1 MLNIKS
7 NNSPISVIHED
18 TKLILEALKNIDP
31 ILENKPVRLP
41 LLVTDKMIPIKDR
54 NKNTA
59 TFVGLMFLDFD
70 NDFYFVEDATYLADR
85 IKVAVPILVDHH
97 LVLNKNEETIL
108 KLLEENLKF
117 FSSLSEFHLSYLISG
132 FANAGLKNESFIKPY
147 LERISR
153 SYLLETLQNDLQLP
167 VDVLFDN
174 FEMNTQLA
182 KRFFSEDE
190 LMDSFLKK
198 INECS
203 FLEAESFG
211 SNELSLPFYK
221 NYELL
226 IFMFESMSYDYQIK
240 TLKNLE
246 GQVYRFRSPQGLALL
261 VCELWDSVFKTNK
274 KLLEES
280 GLIILA
286 SEMVS
291 ALIASDQN
299 DHQSIFF
306 FKDQKIE
313 KLFSYVFLNPYNER
327 YKQTFLEQLEKWFAY
342 KDRVVSVR
350 NDIIIT
356 LILREDLELNFD
368 KKLIELLNK
377 NPMNVLDNGQVYH
390 DDIPRDVIWNSVLFN
405 LDNID
410 YLDVTKSIVD
420 ACDCKFLY

>member
-1 MLNIKS
+1 MLNVKS
-7 NNSPISVIHED
+7 TNSPITVIHED

-41 LLVTDKMIPIKDR
+41 LLVTDRMIPIKDR

-70 NDFYFVEDATYLADR
+70 NDFYFVEDATYFSDR
-85 IKVAVPILVDHH
+85 IKVAVPILVNHH
-97 LVLNKNEETIL
+97 LVLNKTEEKIL

-132 FANAGLKNESFIKPY
+132 FTNAGLKSKSFIKSY
-147 LERISR
+147 LERINR
-153 SYLLETLQNDLQLP
+153 SYLLETLQNDLKLP
-167 VDVLFDN
+167 VDVLSDR
-174 FEMNTQLA
+174 FEMETQFA
-182 KRFFSEDE
+182 KRFFTNDE
-190 LMDSFLKK
+190 LMGSFLKK

-203 FLEAESFG
+203 FLESESFG
-211 SNELSLPFYK
+211 PSELSLPFYK

-226 IFMFESMSYDYQIK
+226 TFMFESMSYDYQIK

-246 GQVYRFRSPQGLALL
+246 SQVYRFRSPQGLALL

-274 KLLEES
+274 KLVEETK
-280 GLIILA
+280 LIILA

-299 DHQSIFF
+299 DHQSIITFEG
-306 FKDQKIE
+306 QKIE
-313 KLFSYVFLNPYNER
+313 KLFSYVFFNPYNEE
-327 YKQTFLEQLEKWFAY
+327 YKQTFLKQLEKWFAY
-342 KDRVVSVR
+342 KERVVTIK

-368 KKLIELLNK
+368 KKLIDLLNK
-377 NPMNVLDNGQVYH
+377 NPMNVLDNAQVEH
-390 DDIPRDVIWNSVLFN
+390 ADITRDVIWNSVLFN
-405 LDNID
+405 LDNIGFID
-410 YLDVTKSIVD
+410 LMKPIVN

>member
-1 MLNIKS
+1 MLNVKS
-7 NNSPISVIHED
+7 TNSPISIIHED

-41 LLVTDKMIPIKDR
+41 LLVTDRMIPIKDR
-54 NKNTA
+54 NKDTA
-59 TFVGLMFLDFD
+59 TFVGLMLLDFD
-70 NDFYFVEDATYLADR
+70 NNFYFVEDATYFSDR
-85 IKVAVPILVDHH
+85 IKVAVPILVNHH

-117 FSSLSEFHLSYLISG
+117 FSSLSDFHLSYLISG
-132 FANAGLKNESFIKPY
+132 FANACLKNESFIKPY
-147 LERISR
+147 LERINR
-153 SYLLETLQNDLQLP
+153 SYLLETLQNDLKLP
-167 VDVLFDN
+167 VDVLSYS
-174 FEMNTQLA
+174 FEMDTQFA

-198 INECS
+198 VNECS

-211 SNELSLPFYK
+211 PDELSLPFYK

-226 IFMFESMSYDYQIK
+226 TFMFESMGYDYQIK

-261 VCELWDSVFKTNK
+261 VCKLWDSVFKTNK
-274 KLLEES
+274 KLVEET

-299 DHQSIFF
+299 DHQSIITFEG
-306 FKDQKIE
+306 QKIE
-313 KLFSYVFLNPYNER
+313 KLFSYVFFNPYNEE
-327 YKQTFLEQLEKWFAY
+327 YKQTFLKQLEKWFAY
-342 KDRVVSVR
+342 KDRVVAIK

-377 NPMNVLDNGQVYH
+377 NPMNVLDNAQVEH
-390 DDIPRDVIWNSVLFN
+390 TDITRDVIWNSVLFN

-410 YLDVTKSIVD
+410 FIDLMQPIVN

>member
-1 MLNIKS
+1 MLNVKS
-7 NNSPISVIHED
+7 TNSPITVIHED

-41 LLVTDKMIPIKDR
+41 LLVTDRMIPIKDR

-70 NDFYFVEDATYLADR
+70 NDFYFVEDATYFSDR
-85 IKVAVPILVDHH
+85 IKVAVPILVNHH
-97 LVLNKNEETIL
+97 LVLNKTEEKIL

-132 FANAGLKNESFIKPY
+132 FANTGLKSESFIKSY
-147 LERISR
+147 LERINR
-153 SYLLETLQNDLQLP
+153 SYLLETLQNDLKLP
-167 VDVLFDN
+167 VDVLSDR
-174 FEMNTQLA
+174 FEMETQFS
-182 KRFFSEDE
+182 KRFFTDDE

-211 SNELSLPFYK
+211 PSELSLPFYK

-226 IFMFESMSYDYQIK
+226 TFMFESMSYNYQIK

-274 KLLEES
+274 KLIEETE
-280 GLIILA
+280 LIILA

-299 DHQSIFF
+299 DHQSIITFES
-306 FKDQKIE
+306 QKIK
-313 KLFSYVFLNPYNER
+313 KLFSYVFFNPYNEE
-327 YKQTFLEQLEKWFAY
+327 YKQTFLEQLEKWFAC
-342 KDRVVSVR
+342 KERVVSIK

-356 LILREDLELNFD
+356 LILCEDLELNFD

-377 NPMNVLDNGQVYH
+377 NKMNIIDNALVEH
-390 DDIPRDVIWNSVLFN
+390 ADITRDIIWNSVLFN

-410 YLDVTKSIVD
+410 FIDLMQPIVN

>member
-1 MLNIKS
+1 MNI
-7 NNSPISVIHED
+7 
-18 TKLILEALKNIDP
+18 
-31 ILENKPVRLP
+31 
-41 LLVTDKMIPIKDR
+41 
-54 NKNTA
+54 
-59 TFVGLMFLDFD
+59 G
-70 NDFYFVEDATYLADR
+70 
-85 IKVAVPILVDHH
+85 
-97 LVLNKNEETIL
+97 
-108 KLLEENLKF
+108 
-117 FSSLSEFHLSYLISG
+117 
-132 FANAGLKNESFIKPY
+132 
-147 LERISR
+147 
-153 SYLLETLQNDLQLP
+153 YLLETLQNDLKLP
-167 VDVLFDN
+167 VDVLSYS
-174 FEMNTQLA
+174 FEMDTQFA

-198 INECS
+198 VNECS

-211 SNELSLPFYK
+211 PDELSLPFYK

-226 IFMFESMSYDYQIK
+226 TFMFESMGYDYQIK

-261 VCELWDSVFKTNK
+261 VCKLWDSVFKTNK
-274 KLLEES
+274 KLVEET

-299 DHQSIFF
+299 DHQSIIIFEG
-306 FKDQKIE
+306 QKIE
-313 KLFSYVFLNPYNER
+313 KLFSYVFFNPYNEE

-342 KDRVVSVR
+342 KDRVVSIK

-377 NPMNVLDNGQVYH
+377 NPMNIIDNALVEH
-390 DDIPRDVIWNSVLFN
+390 ADITRDVIWNSVLFN

-410 YLDVTKSIVD
+410 FIDLMQPIVN

>member
-1 MLNIKS
+1 
-7 NNSPISVIHED
+7 
-18 TKLILEALKNIDP
+18 
-31 ILENKPVRLP
+31 
-41 LLVTDKMIPIKDR
+41 
-54 NKNTA
+54 
-59 TFVGLMFLDFD
+59 
-70 NDFYFVEDATYLADR
+70 
-85 IKVAVPILVDHH
+85 
-97 LVLNKNEETIL
+97 
-108 KLLEENLKF
+108 
-117 FSSLSEFHLSYLISG
+117 
-132 FANAGLKNESFIKPY
+132 
-147 LERISR
+147 
-153 SYLLETLQNDLQLP
+153 
-167 VDVLFDN
+167 
-174 FEMNTQLA
+174 
-182 KRFFSEDE
+182 
-190 LMDSFLKK
+190 MDSFLKK

>member
-7 NNSPISVIHED
+7 TNSPISIIHED

-70 NDFYFVEDATYLADR
+70 NNFYFVEDATYFSDR
-85 IKVAVPILVDHH
+85 IKVAVPILVNHH

-153 SYLLETLQNDLQLP
+153 TYLLETLQNDLKLP
-167 VDVLFDN
+167 VDVLSYS
-174 FEMNTQLA
+174 FEMDTQFA
-182 KRFFSEDE
+182 KKFFTNDE
-190 LMDSFLKK
+190 LMGSFLKK

-211 SNELSLPFYK
+211 PDELSLPFYK

-226 IFMFESMSYDYQIK
+226 TFMFESMSYDYQIK

-246 GQVYRFRSPQGLALL
+246 GQVYRFRSPQGLSLL
-261 VCELWDSVFKTNK
+261 VCKLWDSVFKTNK
-274 KLLEES
+274 KLVEET

-291 ALIASDQN
+291 ALIASDLN
-299 DHQSIFF
+299 DHQSIITFEG
-306 FKDQKIE
+306 QKIE
-313 KLFSYVFLNPYNER
+313 KLFSYVFFNPYNDD

-342 KDRVVSVR
+342 KERVVTIK

-368 KKLIELLNK
+368 KKLIDLLNK
-377 NPMNVLDNGQVYH
+377 NPMNVLDNSQVEH
-390 DDIPRDVIWNSVLFN
+390 ADITRDVIWNSVLFN
-405 LDNID
+405 LDNIGFID
-410 YLDVTKSIVD
+410 LMQPIVN